1 MSALA
6 SAGSYMVEWTVMPTS
21 RFLIRWSVAAAAG
34 TALLSLGALPA
45 AAAPASDAQ
54 GFVDSTARCASP
66 STAVAYGRTDSSRI
80 ALCKS
85 PDGKYQY
92 RGVRVRDGAKLIT
105 AATATGDGEY
115 VASNNVATYTV
126 TSEALTVTIG
136 DDVVREET
144 MLEFHGQAAP
154 SAPAS
159 PGPGPAPAKPTPTTP
174 LPPPL
179 PAEAGHRGT

>member
-1 MSALA
+1 
-6 SAGSYMVEWTVMPTS
+6 MPTT
-21 RFLIRWSVAAAAG
+21 RPTYRTLIRSSVAAAAG
-34 TALLSLGALPA
+34 TALLSFGTPPA
-45 AAAPASDAQ
+45 AAAPSSDAQ
-54 GFVDSTARCASP
+54 GFIDSTARCAPP

-80 ALCKS
+80 AVCKS

-115 VASNNVATYTV
+115 VATNNVATYTV
-126 TSEALTVTIG
+126 TSEALTISMG
-136 DDVVREET
+136 DDVVREEA
-144 MLEFHGQAAP
+144 MLEFHGPAA
-154 SAPAS
+154 ATTPAS
-159 PGPGPAPAKPTPTTP
+159 PGAGPAPATPTPTTP

>member
-1 MSALA
+1 MFS
-6 SAGSYMVEWTVMPTS
+6 S
-21 RFLIRWSVAAAAG
+21 RFCLRWSVAAAAG
-34 TALLSLGALPA
+34 TALLSFAALPA
-45 AAAPASDAQ
+45 AAAPASDTQ
-54 GFVDSTARCASP
+54 GFIDSTARCAAP

-80 ALCKS
+80 AVCKS

-115 VASNNVATYTV
+115 VAANNVATYTV
-126 TSEALTVTIG
+126 TSEVLTVAIG

-144 MLEFHGQAAP
+144 MLEFHGPAT
-154 SAPAS
+154 STTPAS
-159 PGPGPAPAKPTPTTP
+159 PGAGPVPAKPTPTTP

-179 PAEAGHRGT
+179 PAEVGHRGA